1 MILAIFT
8 CVVGCVVC
16 IFKMGFKPLT
26 TQAFLK
32 DRFVITPPHRD
43 FEEVITNRVGVVFVL
58 VSGLVWWRSGFR
70 GEGEGRKEEERKK
83 RGKFCICRFR
93 IKSRMTSKARITRLY
108 ENGKFNRVQK
118 ISRYLSLKKK
128 GGNI

>member
-8 CVVGCVVC
+8 CVVGCVVL

-43 FEEVITNRVGVVFVL
+43 FEEVITNR
-58 VSGLVWWRSGFR
+58 
-70 GEGEGRKEEERKK
+70 
-83 RGKFCICRFR
+83 
-93 IKSRMTSKARITRLY
+93 
-108 ENGKFNRVQK
+108 
-118 ISRYLSLKKK
+118 
-128 GGNI
+128 